1 MRKFIVVFAVAMIVP
16 TIALLG
22 FQRVSSQPV
31 LGILANA
38 SQSLLVGEVEQILS
52 LPDGDLPEGITLD
65 ERGNIF
71 VGNRRA
77 GGGGIISEILKI
89 KPDGSK
95 SVLVTFGADF
105 SPSDQNL
112 LGLATDPIG
121 NVYAA
126 FQSSDLSW
134 NGIWKVA
141 EGEAVTRL
149 AGSEV
154 ISFPNA
160 LAFDPNGNMYVTDSF
175 TGSVWRFDNDGNVTQ
190 WMQHELLEPAQDD
203 PLGLTLPGAN
213 GIAFYPPNQLY
224 VANTEKGLLARIRIQ
239 PDGNP
244 GQVDLIAAG
253 PALLSMDGIAVD
265 ALGDIYGLIPGY
277 ALLGTN
283 PLVKI
288 NPNTGEVVPIVTNAE
303 EMAKFDVPLSLAFGR
318 GARDQKSVFIT
329 NGDIPVV
336 EGGPGSGVVQTGV
349 GSPGFP
355 GK

>member
-1 MRKFIVVFAVAMIVP
+1 MRKFIAGFAIAMIIP

-22 FQRVSSQPV
+22 FQRASSQPV
-31 LGILANA
+31 LGILLNSSPPLPA
-38 SQSLLVGEVEQILS
+38 GEVEQILD

-65 ERGNIF
+65 QRGNIF

-77 GGGGIISEILKI
+77 SRGGIISEILKI
-89 KPDGSK
+89 EPDGSK

-112 LGLATDPIG
+112 LGLATDPTG

-126 FQSSDLSW
+126 FQSSDPSW
-134 NGIWKVA
+134 NGIWRVA
-141 EGEAVTRL
+141 EGESVTRL
-149 AGSEV
+149 AGSQA

-160 LAFDPNGNMYVTDSF
+160 LAFDPRGNLYVTDSF
-175 TGSVWRFDNDGNVTQ
+175 SGSVWRFDNDGNVTQ

-203 PLGLTLPGAN
+203 PFGFPVPGAN

-224 VANTEKGLLARIRIQ
+224 VANTEKGLLARIQIRV
-239 PDGNP
+239 DGSP

-253 PALLSMDGIAVD
+253 PALLTMDGIAVD
-265 ALGDIYGLIPGY
+265 AQGDIYGVIPGY

-288 NPNTGEVVPIVTNAE
+288 DPDSGEVVPVVTNAE
-303 EMAKFDVPLSLAFGR
+303 EMAKFDVPLSIAFGR

-329 NGDIPVV
+329 NGDLPVV
-336 EGGPGSGVVQTGV
+336 EGGPGPGVVQTGV
-349 GSPGFP
+349 GAPGFP